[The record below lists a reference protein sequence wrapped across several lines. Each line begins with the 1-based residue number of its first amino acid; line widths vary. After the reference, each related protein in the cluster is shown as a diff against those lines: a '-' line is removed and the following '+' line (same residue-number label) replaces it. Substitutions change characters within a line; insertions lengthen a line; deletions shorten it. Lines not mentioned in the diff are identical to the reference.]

1 MTCGGDRRM
10 LLNELMNKLDEKK
23 ERMIE
28 IRRYLHE
35 HPELSFQEE
44 ETAKY
49 IAGFYDGVP
58 VDSVETD
65 FGGQRGIVVTINGA
79 KPGKTIAIR
88 ADFDALP
95 IKEETGLPFAS
106 KNEGVM
112 HACGHDAHTAY
123 MLILAETLAECKAQ
137 LKGAIRV
144 IHQPAEETPPGGA
157 IGMIQAGVLDGVDAI
172 IGIHVMSSMETGSI
186 YYRSGNTQT
195 GRSYF
200 KLVVQGK
207 GGHGSSPHLA
217 NDAIVAASSFVMNI
231 QTIVSRRINPFDV
244 ASITIGNFDGKGTF
258 NVIKDTV
265 TIEGDVRTMSLETR
279 EIVEK
284 EVRAFAE
291 GLETSYGVKSI
302 FEFTNDYPVLY
313 NDPEVT
319 EHVRRALEH
328 AAIAEVDAVLETP
341 PQPPSEDFA
350 YYLEKV
356 PGCFFYVGAA
366 PESGEIYPH
375 HHPKFDI
382 NEKSL
387 IISAKAMAAVVASYC
402 DGSGT

>member
-1 MTCGGDRRM
+1 M
-10 LLNELMNKLDEKK
+10 LLDELMKKIDEKK
-23 ERMIE
+23 DRMIS

-35 HPELSFQEE
+35 HPELSFHEE

-49 IAGFYDGVP
+49 IRDFYSDLP
-58 VDSVETD
+58 VDSVETNY
-65 FGGQRGIVVTINGA
+65 GGEHGIVVTIKGS

-106 KNEGVM
+106 QNEGVM
-112 HACGHDAHTAY
+112 HACGHDGHTAY
-123 MLILAETLAECKAQ
+123 MLVLAETLAEYKDQ
-137 LKGAIRV
+137 LQGTIRV

-157 IGMIQAGVLDGVDAI
+157 IGMIKAGVLDGVDAI
-172 IGIHVMSSMETGSI
+172 IGIHVMSNMRTGHI

-200 KLVVQGK
+200 KLVVQGR

-217 NDAIVAASSFVMNI
+217 NDAIVAASSFVMNV
-231 QTIVSRRINPFDV
+231 QTIVSRRINPFDT
-244 ASITIGNFDGKGTF
+244 ASITIGNFDGKGAF
-258 NVIKDTV
+258 NVIKDAV
-265 TIEGDVRTMSLETR
+265 TIEGDVRTMTPETR
-279 EIVEK
+279 EIVETG
-284 EVRAFAE
+284 VRAFAE
-291 GLETSYGVKSI
+291 GLEKSYGVKANLDYH
-302 FEFTNDYPVLY
+302 NDYPVLY

-319 EHVRRALEH
+319 EHVRQALEQ
-328 AAIAEVDAVLETP
+328 ASIPEVEAVLETP

-350 YYLEKV
+350 YYLERV

-366 PESGEIYPH
+366 PESGEAYPH

-382 NEKSL
+382 NERSL

-402 DGSGT
+402 DGSEA

>member
-1 MTCGGDRRM
+1 MF
-10 LLNELMNKLDEKK
+10 LNELMKK
-23 ERMIE
+23 IDDHQREIIE

-35 HPELSFQEE
+35 YPELSFQEE
-44 ETAKY
+44 KTAKY
-49 IAGFYDGVP
+49 IADYYKNVP
-58 VDSVETD
+58 VDSIETNV
-65 FGGQRGIVVTINGA
+65 GGDRGIVVTINGSS
-79 KPGKTIAIR
+79 PGKTIAVR

-123 MLILAETLAECKAQ
+123 LLVLAKILAEHKEN
-137 LKGAIRV
+137 LKGTIRV

-157 IGMIQAGVLDGVDAI
+157 IGMIRAGVLEGVDAI
-172 IGIHVMSSMETGSI
+172 IGLHVMSTMETGKI
-186 YYRSGNTQT
+186 YYRKGHSQT

-231 QTIVSRRINPFDV
+231 QTIVSRRVDPFDTAV
-244 ASITIGNFDGKGTF
+244 ITIGNFDGKGSF
-258 NVIKDTV
+258 NVIKDKV
-265 TIEGDVRTMSLETR
+265 TIEGDVRTMSPETR
-279 EIVEK
+279 ELVEK
-284 EVRAFAE
+284 EIKGFAE
-291 GLETSYGVKSI
+291 GLEKSFNVKADL
-302 FEFTNDYPVLY
+302 EFINDYPVLY
-313 NDPEVT
+313 NDPDVT
-319 EHVRRALEH
+319 EQVRRAIE
-328 AAIAEVDAVLETP
+328 AAGIREVEAILETGP
-341 PQPPSEDFA
+341 LAPSEDFA

-356 PGCFFYVGAA
+356 PGCFFYVGAR
-366 PESGEIYPH
+366 PESGEAFPH

-387 IISAKAMAAVVASYC
+387 PISAKAMAAVIASYC
-402 DGSGT
+402 GDGHD

>member
-1 MTCGGDRRM
+1 M
-10 LLNELMNKLDEKK
+10 LLEELMKKLDKKK

-35 HPELSFQEE
+35 HPELSFQED
-44 ETAKY
+44 ETARY
-49 IAGFYDGVP
+49 ISSFYSESP
-58 VDSVETD
+58 VDSVETN
-65 FGGQRGIVVTINGA
+65 FGGERGLVVTIIGS

-95 IKEETGLPFAS
+95 IREETGLPFAS
-106 KNEGVM
+106 RNEGVM
-112 HACGHDAHTAY
+112 HACGHDGHTAY
-123 MLILAETLAECKAQ
+123 MLVLAETLAECKDQ
-137 LKGAIRV
+137 LTGTIRV

-172 IGIHVMSSMETGSI
+172 IGIHVMSTMKTGHI

-200 KLVVQGK
+200 KLVVQGR

-217 NDAIVAASSFVMNI
+217 NDAIVAASSFVMNV
-231 QTIVSRRINPFDV
+231 QTIVSRRINPFDT
-244 ASITIGNFDGKGTF
+244 ASITIGNFDGKGAF
-258 NVIKDTV
+258 NVIKDAV
-265 TIEGDVRTMSLETR
+265 TIEGDVRTMTPETR
-279 EIVEK
+279 ETVEAQ
-284 EVRAFAE
+284 VRAFSE
-291 GLETSYGVKSI
+291 GLEKSYGVKANLDYK
-302 FEFTNDYPVLY
+302 NDYPVLY

-319 EHVRRALEH
+319 EQVRQALEQ
-328 AAIAEVDAVLETP
+328 ASIPEVEAILETP

-366 PESGEIYPH
+366 PESGEAYPH

-402 DGSGT
+402 G

>member
-1 MTCGGDRRM
+1 M
-10 LLNELMNKLDEKK
+10 LLDQVMERLDKKK
-23 ERMIE
+23 ERIIE

-44 ETAKY
+44 KTAEY
-49 IAGFYDGVP
+49 IRNFYTDVP
-58 VDSVETD
+58 VDHIETNV
-65 FGGQRGIVVTINGA
+65 GGQRGIVVTINGA

-106 KNEGVM
+106 KNDGVM
-112 HACGHDAHTAY
+112 HACGHDGHTAY
-123 MLILAETLAECKAQ
+123 MLVLAETLAEFKDQ
-137 LKGAIRV
+137 LKGTIRV
-144 IHQPAEETPPGGA
+144 IHQPAEEMPPGGA
-157 IGMIQAGVLDGVDAI
+157 IGMIKAGVLEGVDAI
-172 IGIHVMSSMETGSI
+172 LGIHVMAQMETGKV

-217 NDAIVAASSFVMNI
+217 NDAIVAASSFVMNL

-244 ASITIGNFDGKGTF
+244 ASVTIGNLDGKGTF
-258 NVIKDTV
+258 NVIKDSV
-265 TIEGDVRTMSLETR
+265 TIEGDVRAMSDETR
-279 EIVEK
+279 EIVER
-284 EVRAFAE
+284 EVRAFTE
-291 GLETSYGVKSI
+291 GLERSFHVTCDLDYK
-302 FEFTNDYPVLY
+302 NDYPVLY

-319 EHVRRALEH
+319 EKVRQSLEH
-328 AAIAEVDAVLETP
+328 AQITEVEAVLETP

-350 YYLEKV
+350 YYLKQV

-366 PESGEIYPH
+366 PETGEAYPH
-375 HHPKFDI
+375 HHPKFNID
-382 NEKSL
+382 EKSL
-387 IISAKAMAAVVASYC
+387 IISAKSMAAAVLSYC
-402 DGSGT
+402 GGSGNE

>member
-1 MTCGGDRRM
+1 M
-10 LLNELMNKLDEKK
+10 LLDELMKKLDEKK
-23 ERMIE
+23 DRIIE

-49 IAGFYDGVP
+49 ISDFYTEVP
-58 VDSVETD
+58 VDSVETN
-65 FGGQRGIVVTINGA
+65 FGGERGVVITINGS

-112 HACGHDAHTAY
+112 HACGHDGHTAY
-123 MLILAETLAECKAQ
+123 MLVLAETLAEFKDQ
-137 LKGAIRV
+137 LKGTIRV
-144 IHQPAEETPPGGA
+144 IHQPAEEAPPGGA
-157 IGMIQAGVLDGVDAI
+157 IGMIKAGVLDGVDTI
-172 IGIHVMSSMETGSI
+172 IGIHVMSNMKTGHI

-200 KLVVQGK
+200 KLVVQGR

-217 NDAIVAASSFVMNI
+217 NDAIVAASSFVMNV
-231 QTIVSRRINPFDV
+231 QTIVSRRINPFET
-244 ASITIGNFDGKGTF
+244 ASVTIGNFDGKGTF
-258 NVIKDTV
+258 NVIKDSV
-265 TIEGDVRTMSLETR
+265 TIEGDVRTMSPETR
-279 EIVEK
+279 EIVENG
-284 EVRAFAE
+284 VRVFAE

-302 FEFTNDYPVLY
+302 LEYNNDYPVLY
-313 NDPEVT
+313 NDPDVT
-319 EHVRRALEH
+319 EHVRQALEQ
-328 AAIAEVDAVLETP
+328 ASIPEVEAVLETL

-350 YYLEKV
+350 YYLEKI
-356 PGCFFYVGAA
+356 PGCFFYVGAC
-366 PESGEIYPH
+366 PESGEAYPH

-402 DGSGT
+402 DGSET